1 MKELASGRISDA
13 EGQLRFETRSK
24 LVGLLLLLASLWVM
38 LSAGCGGDRVPADD
52 SAERAASLAG
62 DGQLSPVTFPRHAY
76 PLGTDRGGD
85 YFAGQLVL
93 KEGCLLVEVPS
104 DPTALGAT
112 QLVIWP
118 RSFSLEAN
126 SGTLRVVD
134 GHGRV
139 VAQVGDHIRL
149 NRAAVTYEVAKR
161 RELVTGLPE
170 HCPPAN
176 FLVGDEVT
184 VFDPESEATELRL
197 SDPEVLFFRQETE
210 MSVNRVFRLASGVG
224 ELVLDGQCLRLN
236 GGATILW
243 PAGFS
248 PHVEDGVVHVRNGAG
263 RTIAKVGD
271 EIAGGGGYFK
281 SKHGECPGTMFRIHD
296 VKVLPDVEVYF
307 PRQDEALERGQVV
320 KLYVGEL
327 VLNGKCLGVRVSD
340 GSIGHEPALL
350 VWPRAFELNVEDGA
364 VEVIDA
370 NGRVAARMG
379 DEVRFSAFNVTY
391 HQAIKHGGLEEI
403 TPACSGP
410 YLAVEE
416 DFASTAVIGQC
427 QHVETG
433 RILEQVRD
441 ARDTLW
447 DVQMLPGSPAGCAI
461 PWEAAVETDG
471 SSYIL
476 IVVDE
481 NGREISQK
489 AMLREWVFHRG
500 SRVRIETLPEPGRI
514 LRLAGYRW
522 RQRR

>member
-1 MKELASGRISDA
+1 MVASHMKDFTPDSISTASGR
-13 EGQLRFETRSK
+13 LRFGTWLRR
-24 LVGLLLLLASLWVM
+24 VGLLLLFASFLVI
-38 LSAGCGGDRVPADD
+38 LSAGCGDGQVPADD
-52 SAERAASLAG
+52 SSELAA
-62 DGQLSPVTFPRHAY
+62 FPRHTY

-93 KEGCLLVEVPS
+93 REGCLLVQVPS
-104 DPTALGAT
+104 DPTARGAT

-118 RSFSLEAN
+118 HSFSLEAD
-126 SGTLRVVD
+126 SGTLRVAD
-134 GHGRV
+134 GRGRV

-149 NRAAVTYEVAKR
+149 SRAAVAYEEAKR

-184 VFDPESEATELRL
+184 VFDPENEATVLRL
-197 SDPEVLFFRQETE
+197 SAPDVLFIRQETE
-210 MSVNRVFRLASGVG
+210 VSVNRGFMDALGTG
-224 ELVLDGQCLRLN
+224 ELVLDGQCLTLN
-236 GGATILW
+236 GTTTIIW
-243 PAGFS
+243 PAGFT

-263 RTIAKVGD
+263 RSIAMVGD

-281 SKHGECPGTMFRIHD
+281 NRYGECPGEMFRIHD

-307 PRQDEALERGQVV
+307 PRQDEALEKGQVA

-327 VLNGKCLGVRVSD
+327 VLDGKCLGVRVGD
-340 GSIGHEPALL
+340 GSMGPEPALL

-364 VEVIDA
+364 VEVTGAD
-370 NGRVAARMG
+370 GRVAARVG
-379 DEVRFSAFNVTY
+379 DEVRFSAFSVTY
-391 HQAIKHGGLEEI
+391 YQAIKHGGLEEI

-416 DFASTAVIGQC
+416 DFASTADTGQC

-447 DVQMLPGSPAGCAI
+447 DVEMLPGSPAGCAT

-476 IVVDE
+476 IVLDE

-500 SRVRIETLPEPGRI
+500 SGVRIETVPEPGRI
-514 LRLAGYRW
+514 LRLEGYRW